1 MRTFPVME
9 SLPLSVKK
17 SFLSRVR
24 CSFKK

>member
-9 SLPLSVKK
+9 SLSLSVKK